1 MGIENEKKW
10 VIAGFITLAGSILT
24 IFILNA
30 YRESQRYTATG
41 ESVGLDAGEIASL
54 KDLAAAIKDPEKRDE
69 ALASLPKDGGAA
81 AVDLLAALALK
92 NRDPEVRA
100 AAVGALGDLGDEGGL
115 HMMTICSRDE
125 DARVRIAAVEAL
137 GKMTNDTAYGAT
149 AEVVANDIDA
159 WVRKRAAE
167 VLAVGKGS
175 SVTLDHLCR
184 KVRNEEDTEV
194 RAVIASALGKLSDK
208 KARDSLIRVL
218 DARNERAATVR
229 LSALKAL
236 DAIDDDHRVKGVTC
250 AIGDADEDV
259 RAEAKRVFGE
269 LGVEALPALVK
280 ALRSRE
286 LVGVIKG
293 RGGEAVHRDMF
304 SVVEAM
310 KSPETAE
317 TLVRLLDLAIAS
329 GTETTRAA
337 IRDDAIRTLSE
348 LGEPA
353 VAPMAATALHS
364 GTRWPVKL
372 AASKVF
378 TAVGKASV
386 APLEK
391 YALSRIAL
399 PSSEEAKLWGDTL
412 RAIGGPEAEKA
423 LEQVKSH
430 DPDVVFAKLAA
441 AAAAR
446 SAGTRPPA
454 PQLEE
459 YNLILYDGI
468 YGGNPP
474 SAYTMRKNN
483 LPFVGGRDQ
492 SPKPVRAWRPYG
504 RRNVVFELARTANG
518 WERALGHN
526 LSHNNGV
533 TFGLVTEAKITDE
546 AMDAKMKIAVGRD
559 PWLVGGYGEY
569 TVSLK
574 SVGDGK
580 YRGNY
585 KGRYFDLPIEGVAVG
600 MKLPKRRPLK
610 AGWTPIEPGEH
621 PRLLFRKSDLPR
633 LRAKLNTPLGKAAFR
648 QLLNAARRGRTYGLS
663 IRHAAL
669 GLLYQLTGDERYA
682 IEAIAVTKE
691 QMAEKGFGFNALG
704 QIWGPRWSNTA
715 LAYDMCYDVWP
726 EAFKQEV
733 RTYLYKGSFAAST
746 KMCQFSVCANSHPCS
761 NYFSPIVG
769 GGSFM
774 ALNYWLDPGSPPM
787 PPGGGELIVA
797 EKLTGRPPKGV
808 PVVPLIPNQS
818 PGQWLWS
825 GPALACSLADAL
837 VEAIGDTK
845 ETPIKE
851 GRTFMFGDDELTF
864 RTIEPRYMRGGML
877 YPWNA
882 FEDEYPDAFGAGML
896 MHTIVQNHRPGFY
909 QVSLPAQGSYLFQ
922 INGKPVPPGAYV
934 QFEEGLYSLTLSY
947 VGQRDMV
954 SGIGVAFR
962 YVTSEREEI
971 DILLAAAKQKLKRE
985 RVLYDLAFAEY
996 ERTKMAGSMINTFHM
1011 TRTHMWRSHR
1021 MLMGD
1026 GGFQAEGE
1034 GYTHTSDTPLRYA
1047 AAYYNIFGQTV
1058 TPHPDVTH
1066 FPTRYVAT
1074 SVLSPG
1080 DPRRGRF
1087 PSLVSHGFNGGGGG
1101 THGVTFISIG
1111 FQIIP
1116 EEHQP
1121 AVLWVWNKI
1130 KGVEEGKPE
1139 TLANL
1144 VRGEGVQNVIHTL
1157 VNYPLHMKPVHPSE
1171 RITKTWKAPTKGLY
1185 VFRNAWKDHR
1195 DIVLLAYANELVT
1208 HGNSGPDVGGLRLRG
1223 FGKSWTH
1230 GCGGKKSP
1238 PWLNNI
1244 PLLVDNGQLVKTGG
1258 PGRVTSW
1265 QGEEDGSGHVSIN
1278 MDCVYSPRRGA
1289 GHDRGGIWPADPM
1302 PPGPITGLRAIA
1314 ADYSGKCGAP
1324 ALFAVV
1330 DKIKGGP
1337 EAHWV
1342 WHLPGKARDM
1352 RIDTGKNTF
1361 TIHQGRATLH
1371 GAFVAPGNVEVRA
1384 PGSVV
1389 FEMPEDKRGKKPKA
1403 VEPPSFGIV
1412 ASAPAGQSFFLVMT
1426 MQMGARPVV
1435 KVKGEGLKAVA
1446 CIGKRQVRFDGEKP
1460 VVEDL

>member
-1 MGIENEKKW
+1 MGIQNEKKW
-10 VIAGFITLAGSILT
+10 VIAGFVTLAGAILT

-41 ESVGLDAGEIASL
+41 DGTKLDPGEIASL

-69 ALASLPKDGGAA
+69 ALASLPRGGGAG

-92 NRDPEVRA
+92 NKDPEVRA
-100 AAVGALGDLGDEGGL
+100 AAVAALGDLGDEGGL

-125 DARVRIAAVEAL
+125 DAQVRIAAVEAM
-137 GKMTNDTAYGAT
+137 GKMTNEAAYAST

-167 VLAVGKGS
+167 VLAAGKGS
-175 SVTLDHLCR
+175 SVTLDHLCK
-184 KVRNEEDTEV
+184 KVRSEEDTEV

-218 DARNERAATVR
+218 DTRNERAATVR

-250 AIGDADEDV
+250 AIGDPDGGV
-259 RAEAKRVFGE
+259 RAEAKRIFGE

-280 ALRSRE
+280 ALKSRE
-286 LVGVIKG
+286 LIGVIKG
-293 RGGEAVHRDMF
+293 SGGRAVHRDIF
-304 SVVEAM
+304 TAVEAM

-317 TLVRLLDLAIAS
+317 TLVQLLDLSIAS
-329 GTETTRAA
+329 GSETTRTS
-337 IRDDAIRTLSE
+337 IRDDAIAALST

-364 GTRWPVKL
+364 GTRWPMKL

-378 TAVGKASV
+378 IAAGNAAVI
-386 APLEK
+386 PLEK

-399 PSSEEAKLWGDTL
+399 PSSEEARLWGDTL
-412 RAIGGPEAEKA
+412 KAIGGPEAERA
-423 LEQVKSH
+423 IEHVKSH

-441 AAAAR
+441 VAESRADAER
-446 SAGTRPPA
+446 SPA

-474 SAYTMRKNN
+474 SAYAMRKNN

-492 SPKPVRAWRPYG
+492 SPKRIRKWRPHG
-504 RRNVVFELARTANG
+504 RRNVSFDLARTANG

-526 LSHNNGV
+526 LTHNNGV
-533 TFGLVTEAKITDE
+533 TFGQVTKGEITDE
-546 AMDAKMKIAVGRD
+546 TMEFDMKVAVGRD
-559 PWLVGGYGEY
+559 PWVVGGYGEY
-569 TVSLK
+569 TICLK
-574 SVGDGK
+574 RVGDNE
-580 YRGNY
+580 YRGDY
-585 KGRYFDLPIEGVAVG
+585 KGRYHGLPIEGVAVAT
-600 MKLPKRRPLK
+600 KLPERGPLK
-610 AGWTPIEPGEH
+610 AGWTPIQPEEH

-648 QLLNAARRGRTYGLS
+648 RLLNAARRGRTFGLS
-663 IRHAAL
+663 ARHAAL
-669 GLLYQLTGDERYA
+669 GLLYQLTGDKRYA

-691 QMAEKGFGFNALG
+691 QMAEKGFGFNSLG
-704 QIWGPRWSNTA
+704 QIWGPRWSNIA
-715 LAYDMCYDVWP
+715 LAYDMCCDAWP
-726 EAFKQEV
+726 AAFRQEV
-733 RTYLYKGSFAAST
+733 RTYLYKGSFASST

-769 GGSFM
+769 GGSLM

-797 EKLTGRPPKGV
+797 TKLEGRPAAGV
-808 PVVPLIPNQS
+808 PVVSLVPNQS
-818 PGQWLWS
+818 PRQWLWS

-837 VEAIGDTK
+837 IEAIGDTEK
-845 ETPIKE
+845 TPIKD
-851 GRTFMFGDDELTF
+851 GRTFRFGDEELSF
-864 RTIEPRYMRGGML
+864 RRIEPRYIRGGML

-882 FEDEYPDAFGAGML
+882 FETECPEAFGAGMVL
-896 MHTIVQNHRPGFY
+896 HTIVENHRPGFY
-909 QVSLPAQGSYLFQ
+909 RVSLPAQGSYLFH

-934 QFEEGLYSLTLSY
+934 KLEEGLYPLTLSY

-954 SGIGVAFR
+954 SGIGAAFR
-962 YVTSEREEI
+962 YVTSEQEEI
-971 DILLAAAKQKLKRE
+971 DVLLTAAKQKLKRKQ
-985 RVLYDLAFAEY
+985 VLYELALADY
-996 ERTKMAGSMINTFHM
+996 KKTRMAGSMINTFHM

-1034 GYTHTSDTPLRYA
+1034 VYTHTSDTPLKYA

-1058 TPHPDVTH
+1058 TPYPDVTH

-1074 SVLSPG
+1074 SVLSQG

-1087 PSLVSHGFNGGGGG
+1087 PSLASHGFNGGGGG

-1111 FQIIP
+1111 FPIIP

-1157 VNYPLHMKPVHPSE
+1157 VNYPLRMKPVHPSE
-1171 RITKTWKAPTKGLY
+1171 RITKTWTAPTKGLY
-1185 VFRNAWKDHR
+1185 VFRNAWKDHN
-1195 DIVLLAYANELVT
+1195 DIVLLAYANELKT

-1230 GCGGKKSP
+1230 GGGGKKSP
-1238 PWLNNI
+1238 QWLNNI
-1244 PLLVDNGQLVKTGG
+1244 PQLVDNGELLKAGG

-1265 QGEEDGSGHVSIN
+1265 LGDEDGSGHVSIN

-1289 GHDRGGIWPADPM
+1289 GHDRGGVWPPDPI
-1302 PPGPITGLRAIA
+1302 PAGPISGLRAVA
-1314 ADYSGKCGAP
+1314 VDYSGKSGAP

-1337 EAHWV
+1337 ERHWV
-1342 WHLPGKARDM
+1342 WHLPGRVRDL
-1352 RIDTGKNTF
+1352 RVETRKNTF
-1361 TIHQGRATLH
+1361 TIHQGGVTLH
-1371 GAFVAPGNVEVRA
+1371 GTFVAPRNVEVRA
-1384 PGSVV
+1384 PGVLPITP
-1389 FEMPEDKRGKKPKA
+1389 PEDKKGKDA
-1403 VEPPSFGIV
+1403 GPPSFGIM
-1412 ASAPAGQSFFLVMT
+1412 ASAPAGESFFLVMT
-1426 MQMGARPVV
+1426 MQAGARPVV
-1435 KVKGEGLKAVA
+1435 KVKGDGLKAVA
-1446 CIGKRQVRFDGEKP
+1446 CVGKRQVRFDGENA
-1460 VVEDL
+1460 VISDL